1 MRLPQG
7 RQGHRPPQ
15 KVVSRQDV
23 DSAAEERMYSLRMKL
38 WLVEGDQFIVSDG
51 RAQLL
56 RDIKK
61 HGSMTKAAKE
71 MGMSYRHAW
80 DVVHRIAENAGGDI
94 VHSTRGGKE
103 GGVSRLTELGEKVLR
118 EFDSKSKAL
127 SSQLKNEW
135 KKPSVTAD
143 GIVVKGDKVL
153 LIRRGREPFKGSYAL
168 PGGFLEEGERLE
180 DCVVR
185 EVREETGL
193 RTEVVSL
200 VGVYSDPERDPRG
213 HFVTAVYHLKPVGG
227 RLRAGDDA
235 SHVEWVGTNRLPDF
249 AFDHGRIVQD
259 FISGWSPCA
268 KGRGRARQ
276 DR

>member
-1 MRLPQG
+1 MISRTTSQPLPSEKGKYAG
-7 RQGHRPPQ
+7 RGFGGR
-15 KVVSRQDV
+15 
-23 DSAAEERMYSLRMKL
+23 AMMYSLRMKL

-56 RDIKK
+56 RNIKR

-80 DVVHRIAENAGGDI
+80 DVVHRIAENAGGEI

-118 EFDSKSKAL
+118 EFDSKSMAL
-127 SSQLKNEW
+127 TSQLENDW

-143 GIVVKGDKVL
+143 GIVVKGDKIL
-153 LIRRGREPFKGSYAL
+153 LIKRGRDPFKGSYAL

-193 RTEVVSL
+193 DTEIVSL
-200 VGVYSDPERDPRG
+200 VGVYSDPDRDPRG
-213 HFVTAVYHLKPVGG
+213 HFVTAVYRLKPVGG
-227 RLRAGDDA
+227 RVKAGDDA
-235 SHVEWVGTNRLPDF
+235 AHVEWVRRDRLPEF
-249 AFDHGRIVQD
+249 AFDHGRIVRD
-259 FISGWSPCA
+259 FISAENQSA
-268 KGRGRARQ
+268 KEQARARPN
-276 DR
+276 R